1 MNKFAPFCLVVLATS
16 LARADQF
23 EQIDGKAIREAIK
36 GADAKPL
43 ERLTMSEIGSMPNL
57 LKESRGTLLLV
68 KTTKGNL
75 VRLLVMPE
83 LRKPEGEGE
92 AYPVFL
98 LERFDTFDI
107 EDLAARMVKGREI
120 ALFPGFGVDFDTGQ
134 IVPEGK
140 GEDLALTSGK
150 ELTLLPKGEAKLF
163 ALTKL
168 PPADPSKPPQPTP
181 GRAVVARDFAGRYRL
196 FANGQWSGTLDLAI
210 DKKGEASGQF
220 RSDARQVVYPVS
232 GAVAADA
239 PNKLNL
245 VVKFPRSRG
254 EFEGYLWTEGK
265 GAIAGTFRLND
276 RTFGFFAVRE
286 GARFAAE
293 GVEVAAVANPP
304 EALVVAVTKDQITF
318 DAKPLSVDQLADA
331 IKAKAEAA
339 YAVAIKATPDTAY
352 DRLQRVIAAVQA
364 GGAVDIRLSVQP

>member
-107 EDLAARMVKGREI
+107 EDLAARMV
-120 ALFPGFGVDFDTGQ
+120 
-134 IVPEGK
+134 
-140 GEDLALTSGK
+140 
-150 ELTLLPKGEAKLF
+150 
-163 ALTKL
+163 
-168 PPADPSKPPQPTP
+168 
-181 GRAVVARDFAGRYRL
+181 
-196 FANGQWSGTLDLAI
+196 
-210 DKKGEASGQF
+210 
-220 RSDARQVVYPVS
+220 
-232 GAVAADA
+232 
-239 PNKLNL
+239 
-245 VVKFPRSRG
+245 
-254 EFEGYLWTEGK
+254 
-265 GAIAGTFRLND
+265 
-276 RTFGFFAVRE
+276 
-286 GARFAAE
+286 
-293 GVEVAAVANPP
+293 
-304 EALVVAVTKDQITF
+304 
-318 DAKPLSVDQLADA
+318 LSL
-331 IKAKAEAA
+331 IH
-339 YAVAIKATPDTAY
+339 I
-352 DRLQRVIAAVQA
+352 
-364 GGAVDIRLSVQP
+364 